1 MVRTVTTNDEG
12 KATGV
17 SFIDKDENKEYKLK
31 GKVVVL
37 AASACS
43 SARILLNSKS
53 KQHPNGL
60 GTVSYTHLTL
70 PTKA

>member
-1 MVRTVTTNDEG
+1 MKRVRLQEFPILVKKTAKNNV
-12 KATGV
+12 
-17 SFIDKDENKEYKLK
+17 LK

-53 KQHPNGL
+53 KQHPKRTGE
-60 GTVSYTHLTL
+60 
-70 PTKA
+70 